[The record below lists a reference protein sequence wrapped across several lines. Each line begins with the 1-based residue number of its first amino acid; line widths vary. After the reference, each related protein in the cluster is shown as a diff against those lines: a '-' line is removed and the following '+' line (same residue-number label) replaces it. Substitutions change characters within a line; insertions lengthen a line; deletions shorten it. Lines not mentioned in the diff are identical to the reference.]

1 MKYNLRPMK
10 ATSILLSVAA
20 ILLATAC
27 TSPASEAARYADE
40 EGVSLQL
47 AQLRHRTISDL
58 RYELTFHIPAEKD
71 SAILGEEILRFH
83 LDSLYDIPLD
93 FMDGHLIL
101 PADTL
106 KLGENEIHLTFT
118 AGNQSLNR
126 RDDYLYTLFVP
137 ARAHTAFPCFDQPN
151 MKGRF
156 KLTLDVPADWKA
168 VSNTYSQQ
176 EDYLAAEAIVDTTN
190 EASHKMIHFA
200 ETEPLSTYLFA
211 FATGHFEYQTYTDE
225 KNGRT
230 IGAFYRETDLNRLAQ
245 LPDIFKEVCFALD
258 WLEYYTSIKYPFAK
272 YDLVILPGFQF
283 GGMEHTGATFYNDNT
298 LFLSAHPTL
307 NEILSRSQLI
317 THETSHMWFGDL
329 VTMDWFNDVWTKEVF
344 ANYFAAA
351 ITEPMYPTIDHNLN
365 WLSTFQTSALSEDRT
380 DGRTS
385 IQQTL
390 DNLNNAGLIYNNIIY
405 CKAPIVMRKMVEIMG
420 KDNFQRGIRKY
431 LKKYSYANA
440 TWDDLIEILDAET
453 SADLAA
459 FSEAWV
465 KQKGMPVITYNNDGT
480 YQPTDIID
488 GTPTGKWQQQW
499 KDSITPDGQI
509 LPNIDGRGYGLFTF
523 ADKKQLKGLLN
534 IWQSTQGVT
543 RQSLLMTLNENYLA
557 GKLSHIEWFNTLL
570 EGLKKETDVQTAS
583 TLTRYMSEPL
593 LQLYYASDPQLAD
606 LESQLLYQATSHQLN
621 AVRTQLWRLLASRA
635 TSEKVVDALYAE
647 WNAATNPLLSI
658 NDWMTFAYE
667 LSVRRPAQSEHILN
681 RQRERL
687 DNPDRQRQFAF
698 IRQSVV
704 ADDSLRD
711 KFFEQLITDSETRRT
726 EPWARSAL
734 YYLNHPCRQSY
745 AVKYIY
751 PALDVLPTIQRTGDI
766 FFPADWC
773 ANLLSGHRSTEAN
786 AEVQRYLDKHPDL
799 QPLLRNKILNSWRK

>member
-1 MKYNLRPMK
+1 MK
-10 ATSILLSVAA
+10 ATSILYAGATL
-20 ILLATAC
+20 LLATAC
-27 TSPASEAARYADE
+27 TKPATDTARLASE
-40 EGVSLQL
+40 EGISYEL
-47 AQLRHRTISDL
+47 AQLRHRTISNV
-58 RYELTFHIPAEKD
+58 RYELAFHIPAEKD
-71 SAILGEEILRFH
+71 SAILGEEILRFQ

-93 FMDGHLIL
+93 FMDGHLVL

-106 KLGENEIHLTFT
+106 KLGENEIHLNFT

-137 ARAHTAFPCFDQPN
+137 ARAHTVFPCIDQPN
-151 MKGRF
+151 MKGKF
-156 KLTLDVPADWKA
+156 TLTLDVPADWKA
-168 VSNTYSQQ
+168 VSNTYAQQ
-176 EDYLAAEAIVDTTN
+176 EEYLAADAIVDAQN
-190 EASHKMIHFA
+190 EATHKKIHFA

-211 FATGHFEYQTYTDE
+211 FAAGHFEHQTYTDE

-230 IGAFYRETDLNRLAQ
+230 IGAYYRETDEKRLAQ

-258 WLEYYTSIKYPFAK
+258 WLEDYTSIKYPFAK

-385 IQQTL
+385 IQQPL
-390 DNLNNAGLIYNNIIY
+390 DNLYNAGLIYNNIIY
-405 CKAPIVMRKMVEIMG
+405 NKAPVVMRKMVEIMG
-420 KDNFQRGIRKY
+420 KDSFQRGIQKY

-453 SADLAA
+453 SADLAS

-465 KQKGMPVITYNNDGT
+465 KQKGMPVITYNNEGA
-480 YQPTDIID
+480 YQQTDIIY
-488 GTPTGKWQQQW
+488 GTLTDKWQQQW
-499 KDSITPDGQI
+499 KDSILPDGQI
-509 LPNIDGRGYGLFTF
+509 LPNVDGRGYGLFTF
-523 ADKKQLKGLLN
+523 ADEKQLKGLLN
-534 IWQSTQGVT
+534 SWQSTQGVT

-557 GKLSHIEWFNTLL
+557 GKLSPIEWFNALL
-570 EGLKKETDVQTAS
+570 DGLKQEKDVQTAS
-583 TLTRYMSEPL
+583 TLTSYMSEPL
-593 LQLYYASDPQLAD
+593 LQLYYAADPQLAD
-606 LESQLLYQATSHQLN
+606 IESQLLDLAKSHQLN
-621 AVRTQLWRLLASRA
+621 AVKTQLWRLLASRA
-635 TSEKVVDALYAE
+635 TSEKVVDALYQE
-647 WNAATNPLLSI
+647 WNEAKNPLLSI

-667 LSVRRPAQSEHILN
+667 LSVRRPEKAEDILQ

-687 DNPDRQRQFAF
+687 DNPDRQRQFDF
-698 IRQSVV
+698 IRQAVV
-704 ADDSLRD
+704 ADDAQRD
-711 KFFEQLITDSETRRT
+711 QFFNQLISDPQSRRT

-734 YYLNHPCRQSY
+734 YYLNHPCRQQY
-745 AVKYIY
+745 AVKYVY
-751 PALDVLPTIQRTGDI
+751 PALAVLPDIQRTGDI
-766 FFPADWC
+766 FFPANWC
-773 ANLLSGHRSTEAN
+773 ASLLSGHRSTEAN
-786 AEVQRYLDKHPDL
+786 AEVQRYLDEHPDL
-799 QPLLRNKILNSWRK
+799 QPLLRNKILRSWRK

>member
-1 MKYNLRPMK
+1 MKLHPYL
-10 ATSILLSVAA
+10 SLLPSL
-20 ILLATAC
+20 LLAVAC
-27 TSPASEAARYADE
+27 SPSQDNAARLASE
-40 EGVSLQL
+40 EGISYEL
-47 AQLRHRTISDL
+47 AQLRHCTISDL
-58 RYELTFHIPAEKD
+58 RYELTFHIPAAKD
-71 SAILGEEILRFH
+71 SAILGEEILRFQ

-93 FMDGHLIL
+93 FIDGHLVL

-106 KLGENEIHLTFT
+106 KLGENEIHLRFT

-137 ARAHTAFPCFDQPN
+137 ARAHTVFPCIDQPN
-151 MKGRF
+151 MKGKF
-156 KLTLDVPADWKA
+156 TLTLDVPADWKA
-168 VSNTYSQQ
+168 VSNTYALQ
-176 EDYLAAEAIVDTTN
+176 EEYFAADAIVEAQN
-190 EASHKMIHFA
+190 EASHKKIHFA

-211 FATGHFEYQTYTDE
+211 FATGHFEHQTYTDE

-230 IGAFYRETDLNRLAQ
+230 IGAYYRETDEKRLAQ

-258 WLEYYTSIKYPFAK
+258 WLEEYTAIPYPFAK

-298 LFLSAHPTL
+298 LFLSSHPTL

-351 ITEPMYPTIDHNLN
+351 ITEPMYPTINHNLN

-380 DGRTS
+380 DGRTA
-385 IQQTL
+385 IQQPL
-390 DNLNNAGLIYNNIIY
+390 DNLYNAGLIYNNIIY
-405 CKAPIVMRKMVEIMG
+405 NKAPVVMRKMVEIMG
-420 KDNFQRGIRKY
+420 KDNFQRGIQKY

-465 KQKGMPVITYNNDGT
+465 KQKGMPVITYNNEGA
-480 YQPTDIID
+480 YQQTDIID
-488 GTPTGKWQQQW
+488 GTPTDKWQQQW
-499 KDSITPDGQI
+499 QDSITPDGQI
-509 LPNIDGRGYGLFTF
+509 LPNVDGRGYGLFTF
-523 ADKKQLKGLLN
+523 ADEKQLKGLLN
-534 IWQSTQGVT
+534 CWQSTRGVA

-557 GKLSHIEWFNTLL
+557 GKLSHLEWFYNLFD
-570 EGLKKETDVQTAS
+570 GLKQEDDVQTAS
-583 TLTRYMSEPL
+583 TLTSYMSEPL
-593 LQLYYASDPQLAD
+593 LQLYYAADPQLAD
-606 LESQLLYQATSHQLN
+606 IESQLLVLAKTHQLN

-647 WNAATNPLLSI
+647 WNAAKNPLLSV

-667 LSVRRPAQSEHILN
+667 LSVRRPAMAEEILQ

-687 DNPDRQRQFAF
+687 DNPDRQRQFDF
-698 IRQSVV
+698 IRQAVV
-704 ADDSLRD
+704 ADDTQRD
-711 KFFEQLITDSETRRT
+711 KFFEKLITDNEARRT

-734 YYLNHPCRQSY
+734 YYLNHPCRQAY

-751 PALDVLPTIQRTGDI
+751 PSLDVLPTIQRTGDI
-766 FFPADWC
+766 FFPANWC
-773 ANLLSGHRSTEAN
+773 ASLLSGHRSKEAN
-786 AEVQRYLDKHPDL
+786 AEVERYLHEHPAL
-799 QPLLRNKILNSWRK
+799 QPLLRNKILRSWRK

>member
-1 MKYNLRPMK
+1 MK

-27 TSPASEAARYADE
+27 TSPASETARFADE

-58 RYELTFHIPAEKD
+58 RYELTFHIPADKD
-71 SAILGEEILRFH
+71 SAILGEEILRFQ

-176 EDYLAAEAIVDTTN
+176 EDYLAAEAIVDSPE

-200 ETEPLSTYLFA
+200 ETDPLSTYLFA

-230 IGAFYRETDLNRLAQ
+230 IGAFYRETDPNRLAQ

-258 WLEYYTSIKYPFAK
+258 WLEDYTSIKYPFAK

-431 LKKYSYANA
+431 LKKYAYANA

-509 LPNIDGRGYGLFTF
+509 LPNVDGRGYGLFTF

-681 RQRERL
+681 RQHERL

-698 IRQSVV
+698 IRQSVL
-704 ADDSLRD
+704 ADDSQRD
-711 KFFEQLITDSETRRT
+711 KFFEQLITDSEARRT

>member
-1 MKYNLRPMK
+1 MK

-27 TSPASEAARYADE
+27 TSPASEAARFADE

-71 SAILGEEILRFH
+71 SALLGEEILRFH

-176 EDYLAAEAIVDTTN
+176 EDYLAAEAIVDSPE

-200 ETEPLSTYLFA
+200 ETDSLSTYLFA

-230 IGAFYRETDLNRLAQ
+230 IGAFYRETDPNRLAQ
-245 LPDIFKEVCFALD
+245 LPDIFIEVCFALD
-258 WLEYYTSIKYPFAK
+258 WLEDYTSIKYPFAK

-453 SADLAA
+453 SANLAA

-606 LESQLLYQATSHQLN
+606 LESQLLYLATSHQLN

>member
-1 MKYNLRPMK
+1 MK
-10 ATSILLSVAA
+10 ATSTLLSVAA

-27 TSPASEAARYADE
+27 TSPASEAARFADE

-58 RYELTFHIPAEKD
+58 RYELTFHIPVDKD
-71 SAILGEEILRFH
+71 SAILGEEILRFQ

-126 RDDYLYTLFVP
+126 CDDYLYTLFVP

-176 EDYLAAEAIVDTTN
+176 EDYLAAEAIVDSPE

-200 ETEPLSTYLFA
+200 ETDPLSTYLFA
-211 FATGHFEYQTYTDE
+211 FATGHFEHQTYTDE

-230 IGAFYRETDLNRLAQ
+230 IGAFYRETDPNRLAQ

-258 WLEYYTSIKYPFAK
+258 WLEDYTSIKYPFAK

-431 LKKYSYANA
+431 LKKYAYANA

-453 SADLAA
+453 PADLAA

-488 GTPTGKWQQQW
+488 GTPTSKWQQQW

-523 ADKKQLKGLLN
+523 ADKKQLMGLLS

-681 RQRERL
+681 RQHERL

-698 IRQSVV
+698 IRQSVL
-704 ADDSLRD
+704 ADDSQRD
-711 KFFEQLITDSETRRT
+711 KFFEQLITDSEARRT